1 MTIQHNIIADPDIHE
16 PKGVATAASNSL
28 YVANGSGSGV
38 WQTVDTSSL
47 ANGAVETA
55 KIEDLN
61 VTGAKIANQ
70 TIVTTKFSGLTT
82 SGTAGQL
89 LKAVGDG
96 SLVYSTH
103 NPYAGGYLA
112 FSTVSPYTF
121 ATTTS
126 DQILNPTLIAGD
138 LNSFTLLSSP
148 NMRFR
153 YDGTETIDCH
163 VTCAMSSSQA
173 SGAGKDCQWALFKNG
188 VELVGS
194 RGIRSLSSGDYG
206 SITLLANTT
215 LSTNDYLE
223 VHTQASG
230 ACTVNYAALSMILLG
245 VAG

>member
-1 MTIQHNIIADPDIHE
+1 MTIQHNLIADPDIHE
-16 PKGVATAASNSL
+16 PKGVATAASNSI

-38 WQTVDTSSL
+38 WQTADTSSL
-47 ANGAVETA
+47 ADGAVETA

-70 TIVTTKFSGLTT
+70 TIATTKLLGLTT
-82 SGTAGQL
+82 NGTAGQL

-96 SLVYSTH
+96 SFEYSTH
-103 NPYAGGYLA
+103 NPYASGYIA

-126 DQILNPTLIAGD
+126 DQVINPTLIAGE
-138 LNSFTLLSSP
+138 LNNFTLLTTP

-153 YDGTETIDCH
+153 YDGAETIDCH
-163 VTCAMSSSQA
+163 VTCAMSSTQA
-173 SGAGKDCQWALFKNG
+173 SGTDRDCEWALFKNG

-194 RGIRSLSSGDYG
+194 RGIRTLSSGYG
-206 SITLLANTT
+206 SITLLANTS

-223 VHTQASG
+223 VHTKASG
-230 ACTVNYAALSMILLG
+230 TCTVNYAGFSMILLG

>member
-1 MTIQHNIIADPDIHE
+1 MTIQHNLIADPDIHE
-16 PKGVATAASNSL
+16 PKGVATAASNSI

-38 WQTVDTSSL
+38 WQTADTLSL
-47 ANGAVETA
+47 ADGAVETA

-70 TIVTTKFSGLTT
+70 TIASTKLSGLTT
-82 SGTAGQL
+82 NGTAGQI
-89 LKAVGDG
+89 LKVVGDG
-96 SLVYSTH
+96 SLTYSTH

-112 FSTVSPYTF
+112 FSTGSPYTF

-126 DQILNPTLIAGD
+126 DQILNPALIAGD
-138 LNSFTLLSSP
+138 LNNFTILTSP

-153 YDGTETIDCH
+153 YDGTETVDCH
-163 VTCAMSSSQA
+163 VTCAMSSAQG
-173 SGAGKDCQWALFKNG
+173 SGANRDCEWALFKNG

-194 RGIRSLSSGDYG
+194 RGIRSLSTGDYG
-206 SITLLANTT
+206 SITLLANTS

-223 VHTQASG
+223 VHTKASG
-230 ACTVNYAALSMILLG
+230 TCTVNYAGFSMILLG